1 VERAGPAKARGAA
14 FTEEELLA
22 TLRKLLSGER
32 EGVLVGVGDDAAVVE
47 AGRPGA
53 VQVLTTDMLV
63 EGIHFDRPL
72 ISPRDLGAKA
82 VAVNVSDIAAM
93 GASPRFALVALALST
108 DVEPAW
114 VVDLYG
120 GMLSAADEYALSIVG
135 GDLSRGE
142 DVVIAV
148 TVVGEVAEGRA
159 VRRSGAVPGDR
170 IVVTGALGGAAGGL
184 LLSRAPAHRVAG
196 AFGSDWGR
204 ELLRAHARPV
214 ARVGEGESL
223 AQAGA
228 TAMIDLSDG
237 LALDLSRL
245 CAESGVGARVDLAA
259 VPVAPELDLLR
270 SVLSVD
276 PLELAL
282 SGGEDYELLATI
294 GPQAVEP
301 AARTVKERFGV
312 TLSDVGE
319 IIERG
324 LFAVDADGRERPL
337 EPKGWDHFERR

>member
-1 VERAGPAKARGAA
+1 MERAGPAKARVPA

-32 EGVLVGVGDDAAVVE
+32 EGVLLGVGDDAAVVE

-53 VQVLTTDMLV
+53 DLVLTADMLV
-63 EGIHFDRPL
+63 EGVHFDRAL

-82 VAVNVSDIAAM
+82 VAVNVSDVAAM
-93 GASPRFALVALALST
+93 GASPRFGLVSLALSPE
-108 DVEPAW
+108 VEPAW

-142 DVVIAV
+142 DVVVAV
-148 TVVGEVAEGRA
+148 TVVGEVAGGHA
-159 VRRSGAVPGDR
+159 VPRSGATPGDR
-170 IVVTGALGGAAGGL
+170 IVVTGSLGGAAGGL
-184 LLSRAPAHRVAG
+184 LLSRSPPHRVG
-196 AFGSDWGR
+196 EAFGSDWGR

-214 ARVGEGESL
+214 ARVGEGETL

-228 TAMIDLSDG
+228 TAMMDLSDG

-245 CAESGVGARVDLAA
+245 CAESGVGARVQLAA
-259 VPVAPELDLLR
+259 VPVAPGLERLR
-270 SVLSVD
+270 SVLAVD

-294 GPQAVEP
+294 SAQAVQP
-301 AARTVKERFGV
+301 AARKLKERFGV
-312 TLSDVGE
+312 ALTDVGE
-319 IIERG
+319 ITPHG
-324 LFAVDADGRERPL
+324 LLVVDADGRERPL
-337 EPKGWDHFERR
+337 EPKGWDHFAGR